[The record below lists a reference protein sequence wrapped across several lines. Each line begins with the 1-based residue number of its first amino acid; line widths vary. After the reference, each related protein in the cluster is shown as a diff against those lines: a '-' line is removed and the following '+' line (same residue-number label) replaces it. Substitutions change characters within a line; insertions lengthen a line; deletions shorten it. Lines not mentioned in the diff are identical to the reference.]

1 MRVGSWTDRNSALD
15 YHRFVIARLLVAVG
29 IVAAIA
35 SPSAQSDLDDF
46 MARVLERRDENWRK
60 FQQYILEER
69 ETLQVLG
76 AAGESRYGFRR
87 EYAWFVRDGFFIRS
101 PLRADGVAIGEG
113 ERRRAEDDWLRREQ
127 RRERRRGQRD
137 NSSASSTGDASGSVE
152 DVLRQS
158 VEPRFVSAAY
168 FLRFTFDP
176 GQYALAG
183 RESLDGRDV
192 LRIEYYPT
200 RMFAEG
206 RTRPNRR
213 IRERDPDVQDK
224 MNKSAL
230 VTLWV
235 DQDAHQILRYEFTNI
250 DLEFLPA
257 RALVQ
262 VDALDAS
269 MHMAQPFPGVWLP
282 RSVGMRFELTLATGA
297 VKARYDVEYHDYRLA
312 TVTTRVR

>member
-1 MRVGSWTDRNSALD
+1 MCRVYDRS
-15 YHRFVIARLLVAVG
+15 VIARLLVALG
-29 IVAAIA
+29 IALAIA
-35 SPSAQSDLDDF
+35 SPSAQSDLDAF
-46 MARVLERRDENWRK
+46 MARVLERRDENWK
-60 FQQYILEER
+60 KLQQYILEER
-69 ETLQVLG
+69 ETLQMLG
-76 AAGESRYGFRR
+76 AAGAPLYGFRR

-101 PLRADGVAIGEG
+101 PLRADGVAIGEA
-113 ERRRAEDDWLRREQ
+113 ERGRAEDEWLRREQ
-127 RRERRRGQRD
+127 RRERRRAERD
-137 NSSASSTGDASGSVE
+137 NTGVPPTADASGSVE

-183 RESLDGRDV
+183 RESLDGRDM

-213 IRERDPDVQDK
+213 IRERDDDVQEK

-235 DQDAHQILRYEFTNI
+235 DQAAHQILRYEFTNV
-250 DLEFLPA
+250 DMEFLPA
-257 RALVQ
+257 RALVR

-269 MHMAQPFPGVWLP
+269 MHMGQPFPGVWLP
-282 RSVGMRFELTLATGA
+282 RSVGMRFDLTLATGA

>member
-1 MRVGSWTDRNSALD
+1 MCRVYDRS
-15 YHRFVIARLLVAVG
+15 VIARLLVALG
-29 IVAAIA
+29 IALAIA
-35 SPSAQSDLDDF
+35 SPSAQSDLDAF
-46 MARVLERRDENWRK
+46 MARVLERRDENWK
-60 FQQYILEER
+60 KLQQYILEER
-69 ETLQVLG
+69 ETLQMLG
-76 AAGESRYGFRR
+76 AAGAPLYGFRR

-101 PLRADGVAIGEG
+101 PLRADGVAIGEA
-113 ERRRAEDDWLRREQ
+113 ERGRAEDEWLRREQ
-127 RRERRRGQRD
+127 RRERRRAERD
-137 NSSASSTGDASGSVE
+137 NTGVPPTADASGSVE

-213 IRERDPDVQDK
+213 IRERDDDVQEK

-235 DQDAHQILRYEFTNI
+235 DQAAHQILRYEFTNI

-257 RALVQ
+257 RALVR
-262 VDALDAS
+262 VDTVDAS
-269 MHMAQPFPGVWLP
+269 MHMGQPFPGVWLP
-282 RSVGMRFELTLATGA
+282 RSVGMRFDLTLATGA

>member
-1 MRVGSWTDRNSALD
+1 ML
-15 YHRFVIARLLVAVG
+15 ARLLVALG
-29 IVAAIA
+29 IAWAIA
-35 SPSAQSDLDDF
+35 TPSAQSDLDAF
-46 MARVLERRDENWRK
+46 MARVLERRDENWK
-60 FQQYILEER
+60 KLQQYILEER
-69 ETLQVLG
+69 ETFQVLDASG
-76 AAGESRYGFRR
+76 APRYGFRR

-101 PLRADGVAIGEG
+101 PLRADGVAIGER
-113 ERRRAEDDWLRREQ
+113 ERGRAEDEWLRREQ
-127 RRERRRGQRD
+127 RRERRRAERD
-137 NSSASSTGDASGSVE
+137 NTTVPPAGDASGSVE

-213 IRERDPDVQDK
+213 IRERDEDVQDK

-235 DQDAHQILRYEFTNI
+235 DQAALQILRYEFTNI
-250 DLEFLPA
+250 DMEFLPA
-257 RALVQ
+257 RALVR

-269 MHMAQPFPGVWLP
+269 MHMGQPFPGVWLP
-282 RSVGMRFELTLATGA
+282 RSVGMRFDLTLATGA

>member
-1 MRVGSWTDRNSALD
+1 MRLNCGVD
-15 YHRFVIARLLVAVG
+15 YYRSVIARFLVALG
-29 IVAAIA
+29 IVVGMA
-35 SPSAQSDLDDF
+35 SLSAQSDLDAF
-46 MARVLERRDENWRK
+46 MARVLERRDENWK
-60 FQQYILEER
+60 KLQQYILEER
-69 ETLQVLG
+69 EAFQVLG
-76 AAGESRYGFRR
+76 AAGTPLYGFRR
-87 EYAWFVRDGFFIRS
+87 EYAWFVREGFFIRG
-101 PLRADGVAIGEG
+101 PLRADGVAICDD
-113 ERRRAEDDWLRREQ
+113 ERARAEDEWLRREQ
-127 RRERRRGQRD
+127 RRERRRAQRD
-137 NSSASSTGDASGSVE
+137 NTVPPAGDPSGSME

-200 RMFAEG
+200 RMFADG
-206 RTRPNRR
+206 RMRPNRR
-213 IRERDPDVQDK
+213 LREQDPDVQDK

-235 DQDAHQILRYEFTNI
+235 DQAAHQILRYEFTNI
-250 DLEFLPA
+250 DLDFLPA
-257 RALVQ
+257 RALVR

-269 MHMAQPFPGVWLP
+269 MHMRQPFPGVWLP
-282 RSVGMRFELTLATGA
+282 RSVGMRFDLTLATGA